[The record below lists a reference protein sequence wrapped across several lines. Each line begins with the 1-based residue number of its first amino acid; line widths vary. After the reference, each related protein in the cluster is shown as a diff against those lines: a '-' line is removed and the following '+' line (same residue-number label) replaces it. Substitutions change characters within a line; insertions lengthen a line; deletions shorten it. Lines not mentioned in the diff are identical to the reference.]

1 MDNNTILMLYG
12 DHGMTVEGNHG
23 GDSENEIRTVFFAYS
38 KSGFPML
45 QQSKEVI
52 AQLQQYSFD
61 DLKL

>member
-23 GDSENEIRTVFFAYS
+23 GDSEKEIRTVFFAYS

-45 QQSKEVI
+45 
-52 AQLQQYSFD
+52 
-61 DLKL
+61 